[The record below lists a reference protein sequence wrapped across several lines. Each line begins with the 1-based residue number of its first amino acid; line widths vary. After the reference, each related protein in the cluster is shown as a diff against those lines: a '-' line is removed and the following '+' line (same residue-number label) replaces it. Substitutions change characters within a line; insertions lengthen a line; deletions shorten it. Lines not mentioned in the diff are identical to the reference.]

1 VSRIL
6 KLRSNNPPN
15 FDVNVILHRRSVL
28 PGNVLRPSNEP
39 TASDEL
45 SNWDSF
51 IEPHIEELE
60 LDSLS
65 VNDESGIPTVRP
77 VRIRYPYQSAGEGSE
92 DGLTDLCDEINT
104 LVSPGAATS
113 SESTRS
119 GRIFPELDSLQD
131 RSPFLAAHFSIR

>member
-6 KLRSNNPPN
+6 KLGSDNLPN

-28 PGNVLRPSNEP
+28 SGDILSPSNEP
-39 TASDEL
+39 TGSDEL